1 MQSRNREFIFHDF
14 KFIVNENVYLPAE
27 DSFLLAEKLDVKKD
41 ERVLDMGT
49 GCGLLSILSAKTSK
63 NVVAV
68 DINPYAI
75 RCAKKNAKLNN
86 VVHNI
91 SFIQGDL
98 FAPFKEKEYFDL
110 ILFNAP
116 YLPEKEQSSIS
127 LIERSWAGGL
137 NGRKVIDSFL
147 LRVGDHLS
155 KKGRF
160 FLIQSTLSNINTTLL
175 RLNEEQLTVKIIAE
189 KKLPFFEKLVL
200 IEAKL
205 N

>member
-75 RCAKKNAKLNN
+75 RCAKKNAILNN
-86 VVHNI
+86 VADNI
-91 SFIQGDL
+91 SFIQGNL
-98 FAPFKEKEYFDL
+98 FATFKEKECFDL

-127 LIERSWAGGL
+127 WIERSWAGGS

-147 LRVGDHLS
+147 LRVGSHLS
-155 KKGRF
+155 RNGKI
-160 FLIQSTLSNINTTLL
+160 FLIQSTLSDINTTLL
-175 RLNEEQLTVKIIAE
+175 HLKEEHLTAKIIAE
-189 KKLPFFEKLVL
+189 KNLPFFETLVL
-200 IEAKL
+200 IVAKL